1 MRRVEEAQKLLT
13 GLGLPKAQCNEI
25 SALTLL
31 ALARIGKKT
40 PWEAAEA
47 PRLRIH
53 DILVFI
59 EAEYERKYAEN
70 TREVVRRQ
78 VVHQLEQA
86 QILERNPEDPSLSIN
101 SPLTH
106 YALTPEVL
114 PVIRSFG
121 TVAWSARLAEF
132 LAKRT
137 TLMEVYA
144 GAKLSRGVPVKTPDG
159 KTLHLSPGK
168 HNKLEGAVV
177 EDFAPRFAPGALLLY
192 LGDAA
197 KKEFYLYRETLSQ
210 LNVPVDEHGK
220 LPDVVLYHPDTKR
233 LFLVEAVTS
242 HGPVSP
248 KRRYELEQLLSKV
261 DAIRIYVSAFPDFK
275 EFKSHIT
282 EIAWETEV
290 WIQEIPDH
298 LIHFNGD
305 KFLR

>member
-1 MRRVEEAQKLLT
+1 LRRIKEAQKILAS
-13 GLGLPKAQCNEI
+13 LGLPKAQCNEI

-31 ALARIGKKT
+31 ALAKIGRRT
-40 PWEAAEA
+40 AWEAAEA

-53 DILVFI
+53 DILAF
-59 EAEYERKYAEN
+59 AETEYRRKYAEN
-70 TREVVRRQ
+70 TRETVRRQ
-78 VVHQLEQA
+78 VVHQFEQA
-86 QILERNPEDPSLSIN
+86 HIVEQNPDDPTLSVN

-106 YALTPEVL
+106 YALTTEVL
-114 PVIRSFG
+114 SLIRSFDSP
-121 TVAWSARLAEF
+121 AWSAQLAEV
-132 LAKRT
+132 LAKRV
-137 TLMEVYA
+137 TLMEVYN
-144 GAKLSRGVPVKTPDG
+144 KRRHTQLVPARMPDG

-168 HNKLEGAVV
+168 HNILEAAIV
-177 EDFAPRFAPGALLLY
+177 EEFAPRFAPGAFLLY

-197 KKEFYLYRETLSQ
+197 KKEFYLSRETLTK
-210 LNVPVDEHGK
+210 LKVPVDEHGK
-220 LPDVVLYHPDTKR
+220 LPDVVLYDPDANR

-248 KRRYELEQLLSKV
+248 KRLYELEELLSDV

-275 EFKSHIT
+275 EFKSHAA

-290 WIQEIPDH
+290 WIQESPDH

>member
-1 MRRVEEAQKLLT
+1 LA

-31 ALARIGKKT
+31 ALAKIGKKT
-40 PWEAAEA
+40 PWDTAEA

-59 EAEYERKYAEN
+59 EAEYGRKYAEN

-78 VVHQLEQA
+78 VIHQLEQA
-86 QILERNPEDPSLSIN
+86 QIVERNPDDPGLPTN

-106 YALTPEVL
+106 YGLTTDVL
-114 PVIRSFG
+114 AAIRSFG
-121 TVAWSARLAEF
+121 SVAWSTRLAEF

-144 GAKLSRGVPVKTPDG
+144 GARLTRVVPVRMPDG

-168 HNKLEGAVV
+168 HNKLEAAVV
-177 EDFAPRFAPGALLLY
+177 EEFAPRFAPGAFLLY

-197 KKEFYLYRETLSQ
+197 KKEFYLYREMLSQ

-220 LPDVVLYHPDTKR
+220 LPDVVLYHSDTGR

-248 KRRYELEQLLSKV
+248 KRHYELEQLLSRA

-275 EFKSHIT
+275 EFKSHLS

>member
-1 MRRVEEAQKLLT
+1 VRRVKEAQKILAD
-13 GLGLPKAQCNEI
+13 LGLPKAQCNEI

-31 ALARIGKKT
+31 ALAKVGKKT

-47 PRLRIH
+47 PRVRIH

-59 EAEYERKYAEN
+59 EAQHGRRYAEN

-86 QILERNPEDPSLSIN
+86 QILQRNPDDPSLPTN

-106 YALTPEVL
+106 YALTTEVL

-121 TVAWSARLAEF
+121 TIAWSARLAEF
-132 LAKRT
+132 LAKRK
-137 TLMEVYA
+137 TLIEVYA
-144 GAKLSRGVPVKTPDG
+144 GARLTRVVPVRTPDG

-168 HNKLEGAVV
+168 HNTLEAAVV
-177 EDFAPRFAPGALLLY
+177 EGFAPRFAPGAFLLY

-197 KKEFYLYRETLSQ
+197 KKEFYLYREALTQ

-275 EFKSHIT
+275 EFKSHIA